1 MKYHYVSLLLIL
13 QLHNYGCSQK
23 LEYSNHLIQ
32 DGEDHFKNLRQLTF
46 SGENAEAYFSADGK
60 KLIFQAHDGDS
71 LCDQIYIMDIS
82 SGSAEMVSTG
92 NGVTTCSFFQY
103 PDDDGIIYASTHMA
117 DSDCPPKPDFSMG
130 YIWKLYPGFDI
141 FRASKNGN
149 NLKRLTN
156 APGYDAE
163 AVYSFDGQKII
174 YTSLSTGDLE
184 LWTMNPDGIGKKQL
198 TERLGYDGG
207 AFYNSDGS
215 KIVWRAFYPES
226 KKEIADSKTKK
237 VINILNINP
246 SLIISINFK

>member
-46 SGENAEAYFSADGK
+46 SGENAEAYFNAEGK
-60 KLIFQAHDGDS
+60 KLIFQAHGGDS
-71 LCDQIYIMDIS
+71 LCDQIYIMDIA
-82 SGSAEMVSTG
+82 SGLAEMVSTG

-141 FRASKNGN
+141 FRA
-149 NLKRLTN
+149 
-156 APGYDAE
+156 
-163 AVYSFDGQKII
+163 
-174 YTSLSTGDLE
+174 
-184 LWTMNPDGIGKKQL
+184 
-198 TERLGYDGG
+198 
-207 AFYNSDGS
+207 
-215 KIVWRAFYPES
+215 
-226 KKEIADSKTKK
+226 
-237 VINILNINP
+237 
-246 SLIISINFK
+246 